1 MAWKWVAIIK
11 PKKLYYMQ
19 MKKTISEMERP
30 QKYRFC
36 PKNFTSRPNSIT
48 LNKYEKQCF
57 CQILVLGASC

>member
-19 MKKTISEMERP
+19 MKKPILEMERP
-30 QKYRFC
+30 QKYRFR

-48 LNKYEKQCF
+48 LNK
-57 CQILVLGASC
+57 S